1 MKKKILLLLVLVIPS
16 TIAFL
21 MEYSTVNFKKLPYYG
36 PKTVSKVNVKDTL
49 YYSLLNHSDTNLAQF
64 TYLKDTVKYPIIIV
78 DFLLS
83 ERRKDLYNAG
93 ALIDALKYR
102 YEKMS
107 LVEVFVNANQT
118 EMNDVKQVFANTLIN
133 YDKIHLQ
140 SYSLP
145 NEKQFLDNTVFFQK
159 PYYIDYNFMVLLDKK
174 RRVRGYYDPRY
185 AAEIKR
191 MYEEFKHLKIHD
203 EAKDTRSENKLEK
216 Q

>member
-36 PKTVSKVNVKDTL
+36 PKKVLNTNIKDTL

-64 TYLKDTVKYPIIIV
+64 AYLKDTVKYPIIIV

-83 ERRKDLYNAG
+83 DRKKDLYNAG

-107 LVEVFVNANQT
+107 LVEVFINANKT
-118 EMNDVKQVFANTLIN
+118 EIGDVKQLFSNTLIN

-140 SYSLP
+140 TYTLD
-145 NEKQFLDNTVFFQK
+145 NEKQFLDQTIFFQK